1 MTSASPAMARR
12 LTIRPELAQL
22 ARLARWAEEFVR
34 AAGLPF
40 DRLFAIQL
48 CVEEAV
54 ANVIRHSGA
63 ADTREDIAVELA
75 QAEGHV
81 LATVADRGRSFDPTA
96 APGFCK
102 PASIAEAAVGRF
114 GIHLMRTFAEEMRY
128 ERRDGWN
135 RLTLRFG
142 PAQAG

>member
-1 MTSASPAMARR
+1 MSRS

-22 ARLARWAEEFVR
+22 ERLAPWAEDFVR
-34 AAGLPF
+34 AAGLPS

-63 ADTREDIAVELA
+63 ADGCEDISVELVR
-75 QAEGHV
+75 AEDQV

-96 APGFCK
+96 APAFCK
-102 PASIAEAAVGRF
+102 PASIAEASAGRF
-114 GIHLMRTFAEEMRY
+114 GIHLMRTFADEMRY

-142 PAQAG
+142 PAQAA

>member
-1 MTSASPAMARR
+1 MTRR

-22 ARLARWAEEFVR
+22 ARLAAWAEDFVR
-34 AAGLPF
+34 LAGLPS
-40 DRLFAIQL
+40 DRVFAVQL

-63 ADTREDIAVELA
+63 ADGREDIAVELIA
-75 QAEGHV
+75 AEDQV
-81 LATVADRGRSFDPTA
+81 LATIADRGRSFDPTA
-96 APGFCK
+96 APAFCK
-102 PASIAEAAVGRF
+102 PASIAEASAGRF
-114 GIHLMRTFAEEMRY
+114 GIHLMRTFADEMRY

-142 PAQAG
+142 PAPAA

>member
-1 MTSASPAMARR
+1 MTSAPPAMTRR
-12 LTIRPELAQL
+12 LTIGPELAQL
-22 ARLARWAEEFVR
+22 ERLARWAEDFVR
-34 AAGLPF
+34 EAGLPL

-63 ADTREDIAVELA
+63 ADVRQDIAVELVRT
-75 QAEGHV
+75 ENDV

-96 APGFCK
+96 APAFRK
-102 PASIAEAAVGRF
+102 PASIAEASAGRF

-142 PAQAG
+142 LAQAA

>member
-1 MTSASPAMARR
+1 MAPSPAMTRR
-12 LTIRPELAQL
+12 LAIRPELAQIE
-22 ARLARWAEEFVR
+22 RLAPWAEDFVR
-34 AAGLPF
+34 LVGLPS

-63 ADTREDIAVELA
+63 ADGRDEIAVELT
-75 QAEGHV
+75 QADDQV
-81 LATVADRGRSFDPTA
+81 LATIADRGRSFDPTA
-96 APGFCK
+96 APAFCK
-102 PASIAEAAVGRF
+102 PASIVEASAGRF
-114 GIHLMRTFAEEMRY
+114 GIHLMRTFADEMRY

-142 PAQAG
+142 PAQAA

>member
-1 MTSASPAMARR
+1 MTSASPAMTRR

-22 ARLARWAEEFVR
+22 ERLADWAEDFVR
-34 AAGLPF
+34 AAGVPF

-63 ADTREDIAVELA
+63 ADIRQDIAVELVR
-75 QAEGHV
+75 AEDDV
-81 LATVADRGRSFDPTA
+81 LATVADRGRSFDPTT
-96 APGFCK
+96 APAFCK
-102 PASIAEAAVGRF
+102 PASIAAASAGRF
-114 GIHLMRTFAEEMRY
+114 GIHLMRSFADDMRY

-135 RLTLRFG
+135 RLMLRFG
-142 PAQAG
+142 PARAA

>member
-1 MTSASPAMARR
+1 MTRR

-22 ARLARWAEEFVR
+22 DRLASWAEDFVHV
-34 AAGLPF
+34 AGIPS

-63 ADTREDIAVELA
+63 ADGREDIAVELV
-75 QAEGHV
+75 QSEDQV

-96 APGFCK
+96 APAFCK
-102 PASIAEAAVGRF
+102 PASIAEASAGRF
-114 GIHLMRTFAEEMRY
+114 GIHLMRTFADEMRY

-142 PAQAG
+142 PAQAA